1 MKSLLA
7 SVAIVLLVA
16 GCSTAPVQYKQQD
29 NIKEG
34 KQVLQRV
41 QEDRERAEMLKR
53 ANEQAYRYK

>member
-1 MKSLLA
+1 MKSLLT
-7 SVAIVLLVA
+7 SVAIALLIA
-16 GCSTAPVQYKQQD
+16 GCSTAPVQYTQQD

-34 KQVLQRV
+34 KQALQRV